1 MKNAVPDGERV
12 IKRSLVKDA
21 WNLSGD
27 SAGARTIATIATT
40 QYSVNMSR
48 YLAGKLMKEIGI
60 TSCQHVK
67 HRGLLFPSPQSA
79 NN

>member
-1 MKNAVPDGERV
+1 M
-12 IKRSLVKDA
+12 RSQVQELH
-21 WNLSGD
+21 NISHG
-27 SAGARTIATIATT
+27 SAGARTIATIVTT

-67 HRGLLFPSPQSA
+67 CLINRSVVRIF
-79 NN
+79 